1 MNNKLKYESADDFA
15 LRIQLDYPEY
25 VYLDEIEF
33 DYFMPVS
40 DDFMY
45 YVPTNYKDWYTDSLN
60 NFLKPLINDSKDR
73 DGNIPLFIQ
82 FYIVFNI
89 TTKFL
94 ANMNNRNKRNMNDE
108 ELAVFF
114 ETARECFKF
123 ANDGFVLNKD
133 KYVSLG
139 YSEEA
144 AEMFYMIKYN
154 CVFKDMP
161 FEYSEGKKEVYLNC
175 NNVYI
180 SKLTDQRVGMH
191 VMDYRDGKL
200 VIDGSFRQVFDL
212 EDFELYVQFGD
223 KRQVLTNTDR
233 YSLTKYFGISAYK
246 KFTFHLELEL
256 DPENPQQTV
265 AFFARYKDSIIPL
278 KLSFLH
284 HWSKFTSQRTPTGD
298 STSMLPILT
307 TQAQL

>member
-1 MNNKLKYESADDFA
+1 MSGIIVSVIVPFLESNNKLIDTLSSISEQKNINQENIEVLIVDATDTTSSKIASGSMSMCKVIHAKSVKSFADACNLAASKATGKYIMVCNCGDTFSDNYFESCIQVFNNKEKIPFVAGHRFCVNPVFREKKEFRLNKGQLESSVVNLFDNPNLINLELTGTFYRTEIFKSYKMNNKLKYESADDFA

-45 YVPTNYKDWYTDSLN
+45 YVPTNYKNWYTDSLN

-114 ETARECFKF
+114 
-123 ANDGFVLNKD
+123 
-133 KYVSLG
+133 
-139 YSEEA
+139 
-144 AEMFYMIKYN
+144 
-154 CVFKDMP
+154 
-161 FEYSEGKKEVYLNC
+161 
-175 NNVYI
+175 
-180 SKLTDQRVGMH
+180 
-191 VMDYRDGKL
+191 
-200 VIDGSFRQVFDL
+200 
-212 EDFELYVQFGD
+212 
-223 KRQVLTNTDR
+223 
-233 YSLTKYFGISAYK
+233 
-246 KFTFHLELEL
+246 
-256 DPENPQQTV
+256 
-265 AFFARYKDSIIPL
+265 
-278 KLSFLH
+278 
-284 HWSKFTSQRTPTGD
+284 
-298 STSMLPILT
+298 
-307 TQAQL
+307 